1 MQAIRQNWWRQLENP
16 HSGSHRLTLGLIL
29 LCGFLL
35 RFYSLYIGQAYHYSA
50 LNDEVTALSYAL
62 KFLAGDPRAYY
73 LGQPFFAG
81 AQIPG
86 PLWTLFVAA
95 SYILGGNS
103 VEGAIFIML
112 LVNTLVI
119 YLVYRLASHFLT
131 PQYAL
136 FTALIYAVSAW
147 PVFYSAGLW
156 NPLPLALL
164 GALLYLALWRVS
176 NSENSPAIFWV
187 CLLSASLPQFHM
199 IGVFYY
205 PAIILLLFLA
215 PTRINRQWL
224 MLGIFAGLLLYLP
237 YLIGDALHGW
247 ENLRKLGSEHA
258 KFSFSVLKILT
269 IPITVLSNHPGNWA
283 GDGFGEFKEF
293 GNAWFGSYLVLI
305 LLNVVSLVLSAF
317 FFINP
322 IKRFLTRGAQEKFSL
337 KQRYASEPQLGF
349 LVILLVLPM
358 LVFLITGKNYS
369 TRYTLLMLPLLFLLP
384 GLFISRLTY
393 SRYQHLVIGLFSA
406 MLATSVYL
414 ILAFYQYLG
423 HKIETTDQFMP
434 SFRQLAK
441 LDNVISNDAGIAA
454 ITIDASHYIKDEG
467 EQTYITGNGIK
478 DYIEAM
484 AAYRNREKK
493 TELQVNYLL
502 LPINVPAPASAKPVY
517 ADKGI
522 RLYRTEG
529 H

>member
-1 MQAIRQNWWRQLENP
+1 MQAIRQSWWQHLENP
-16 HSGSHRLTLGLIL
+16 QSGAYRVVLGLIL

-62 KFLAGDPRAYY
+62 QLLAGEPRAFY

-86 PLWTLFVAA
+86 PLWALLLAGC
-95 SYILGGNS
+95 YKLGGS
-103 VEGAIFIML
+103 SAEGAIFIML
-112 LVNTLVI
+112 LINTLVI
-119 YLVYRLASHFLT
+119 YLVYRLARHFLT

-164 GALLYLALWRVS
+164 GALLYLSLWRVS
-176 NSENSPAIFWV
+176 NTENSPAIFWV

-205 PAIILLLFLA
+205 PAIILILFLA

-224 MLGIFAGLLLYLP
+224 MLGILAGLLLYLP

-247 ENLRKLGSEHA
+247 ENLRNLGSEHA

-293 GNAWFGSYLVLI
+293 GNAWFGSFIVLI
-305 LLNVVSLVLSAF
+305 LLNIVSLLLSAF

-322 IKRFLTRGAQEKFSL
+322 IKRFFSRAEQGKFSL
-337 KQRYASEPQLGF
+337 KQRYANDPQLGF
-349 LVILLVLPM
+349 LVILIVLPLLM
-358 LVFLITGKNYS
+358 FLISGKNYS

-384 GLFISRLTY
+384 GLFISRLAF

-406 MLATSVYL
+406 TLVTSVYL
-414 ILAFYQYLG
+414 IVAFYQYLG
-423 HKIETTDQFMP
+423 HKIETTDHFMP
-434 SFRQLAK
+434 SFRQLAR
-441 LDNVISNDAGIAA
+441 LENIIHQDAGNAA
-454 ITIDASHYIKDEG
+454 ITIDATHYIKDEG

-478 DYIEAM
+478 DYVEAM
-484 AAYRNREKK
+484 AAYRNRDKQAGS
-493 TELQVNYLL
+493 QVYNLL
-502 LPINVPAPASAKPVY
+502 LTANAALPASATPVY

-522 RLYRTEG
+522 RLYRTESD
-529 H
+529 